1 MSMRRLL
8 GLLAAV
14 LMAAPI
20 AAQAA
25 VDRPLGDPALEA
37 RALAL
42 HQEIRCLVCQGQS
55 IADSN
60 ADLAHD
66 LRMLVRERVQAG
78 DSDAA
83 VLDYLHE
90 RYGDFVLLEPP
101 VKPATYAL
109 WFGPPALLVVGGVT
123 VFLFLRRVRR
133 GTDPALRPLSEDEK
147 RALDAMMR
155 DDGG

>member
-1 MSMRRLL
+1 MRRLF
-8 GLLAAV
+8 GLLVAL
-14 LMAAPI
+14 LMAAPV

-25 VDRPLGDPALEA
+25 VDRPLVDTALEA

-109 WFGPPALLVVGGVT
+109 WFGPPALLVIGGVT
-123 VFLFLRRVRR
+123 VFLFLRRTRR
-133 GTDPALRPLSEDEK
+133 GTDAALRPLSEDEK

>member
-1 MSMRRLL
+1 MRRLFSL
-8 GLLAAV
+8 IVALLV
-14 LMAAPI
+14 LASV

-25 VDRPLGDPALEA
+25 VDKPLGDPALEA

-66 LRMLVRERVQAG
+66 LRMLVRERIEAG

-109 WFGPPALLVVGGVT
+109 WFGPPLLLVIGGVT
-123 VFLFLRRVRR
+123 VFLFLRRTRR
-133 GTDPALRPLSEDEK
+133 GSDAALRPLSEDEK
-147 RALDAMMR
+147 RALDAVLR
-155 DDGG
+155 DDGR

>member
-1 MSMRRLL
+1 MRRLFGRL
-8 GLLAAV
+8 AALLALAP
-14 LMAAPI
+14 LAAW
-20 AAQAA
+20 AA
-25 VDRPLGDPALEA
+25 VDVPLDDAALEA

-42 HQEIRCLVCQGQS
+42 HQEIRCMVCQGQS

-66 LRMLVRERVQAG
+66 LRMLVRERLAAG

-83 VLDYLHE
+83 VLDYLHA

-109 WFGPPALLVVGGVT
+109 WFGPPALLVIGGAA
-123 VFLFLRRVRR
+123 VFLFLRRTRR
-133 GTDPALRPLSEDEK
+133 GSDAALRPLSEDEK
-147 RALDAMMR
+147 RALDAMTR
-155 DDGG
+155 DDGA